1 MSGKLAASM
10 MPPVT
15 AQALLVNL
23 SVLANLSSGAD
34 RLCMLF
40 KGLVYL
46 IEYTEISRI
55 DPDKL
60 LIQLIYNQNIG
71 KYG

>member
-23 SVLANLSSGAD
+23 SVFANLSSDAD
-34 RLCMLF
+34 RFCMLF

-46 IEYTEISRI
+46 IKYTEMSRA
-55 DPDKL
+55 DPDKF
-60 LIQLIYNQNIG
+60 LIQFIYTQNVS